1 MARIRDNKIKRCY
14 NNKRVN
20 TAGILAK
27 VNICRK
33 ECNCKELKRKSE
45 STEIRNWKKSPNI
58 VGNSK
63 NILNNWQKRVKENK
77 GTEYWTILS
86 TKYSTNI

>member
-1 MARIRDNKIKRCY
+1 MLGELQVNQVQQELEIIKRCY
-14 NNKRVN
+14 KNKWVN

-33 ECNCKELKRKSE
+33 ECNCKEQSRRVLKQE
-45 STEIRNWKKSPNI
+45 TEKKSPNI

-63 NILNNWQKRVKENK
+63 NILNN
-77 GTEYWTILS
+77 
-86 TKYSTNI
+86 